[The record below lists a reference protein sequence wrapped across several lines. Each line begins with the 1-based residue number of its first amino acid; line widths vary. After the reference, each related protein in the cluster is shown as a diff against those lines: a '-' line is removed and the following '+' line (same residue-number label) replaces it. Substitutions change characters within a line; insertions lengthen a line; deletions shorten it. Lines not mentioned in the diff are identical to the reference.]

1 MFTTAILADVPNSNL
16 IFGFMPESL
25 GLLVFGLVL
34 IAIAVLLRRLFKRR
48 KDENDRE
55 EYSKKMR

>member
-1 MFTTAILADVPNSNL
+1 MFTTAILADVPNSSL

-25 GLLVFGLVL
+25 SLLVFGFVL
-34 IAIAVLLRRLFKRR
+34 IAIAVLLRRLFERR